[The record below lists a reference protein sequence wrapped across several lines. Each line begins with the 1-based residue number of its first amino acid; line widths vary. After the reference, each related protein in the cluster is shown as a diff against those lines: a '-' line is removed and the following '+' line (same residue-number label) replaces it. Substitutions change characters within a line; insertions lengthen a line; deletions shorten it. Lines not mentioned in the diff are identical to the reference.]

1 MERKFRTCL
10 SLVVGVLFGL
20 WIAFT
25 VRHPLWWLGMIAGV
39 GAGMLIYRWDEAVKT
54 TMGSLPGSEKICR
67 TCRKVALAATAFF
80 MWLGWAYIFMLVM
93 YFVWPGW
100 TLSKMLSSG
109 WSQDILII
117 ASCAILSP
125 TLGSIDDHGDKE
137 GANWLARKYLH
148 ATFPLVLGWYMPRII
163 IWIVCH
169 PVRIS
174 KSAYRLSG
182 FLAALVTTPFIAIC
196 SRKSLVIGF
205 SIALGVVDGY
215 LVRWYG
221 SVSVAASLLI
231 GIATALVLATVGL
244 FLSDA
249 AKQWVSEEFG

>member
-1 MERKFRTCL
+1 MERKLRACL
-10 SLVVGVLFGL
+10 SVIVGVLFGL
-20 WIAFT
+20 FIAFKT
-25 VRHPLWWLGMIAGV
+25 GHSLWWLGMIAGG
-39 GAGMLIYRWDEAVKT
+39 GAGMLIYRWNEAIDATVA
-54 TMGSLPGSEKICR
+54 SLPVAEGVR
-67 TCRKVALAATAFF
+67 RVGRKFTLAATAFF

-100 TLSKMLSSG
+100 TLAKMLSSG

-137 GANWLARKYLH
+137 DANWLARRYLR

-182 FLAALVTTPFIAIC
+182 FLAALVATPFIAIC

-205 SIALGVVDGY
+205 SIALGVAGGY
-215 LVRWYG
+215 LARIY
-221 SVSVAASLLI
+221 SSASVATSLLV
-231 GIATALVLATVGL
+231 GILTALALAAVGL

-249 AKQWVSEEFG
+249 AKQWVREQFG